1 MNYIEVAWDLDEEDL
16 VRVYLISMLDEAGA
30 ESVIE
35 EPDQLKAYFP
45 EETFN
50 EVTLKDSYTFG
61 DLPPFNQRKVE
72 QQNWNAEWEKSF
84 DPIEIENKLYLRAS
98 FHPSRSDEFDR
109 EIVITPKMSFGTGHH
124 STTYLMLSFLL
135 EYPATGKRF
144 LDMGSGTGVL
154 AILAAQQGASPV
166 WAVDIDEWAYDN
178 AKENAGMNGVG
189 DEIEIRIGSSEQI
202 EDVEC
207 DVLYANINR
216 NILLDQLASYSN
228 CLKNGGDLFMS
239 GFYSEDL
246 PLIADEALKHG
257 FELISHKERQN
268 WVAAQWKKEA

>member
-45 EETFN
+45 EETFS

-84 DPIEIENKLYLRAS
+84 DPIEIENNLYLRAS

>member
-45 EETFN
+45 EETFS